1 MKQQYI
7 VVVDHFRTEVPR
19 TCGECPAGEE
29 CWEETQDFCPGAR
42 APMPAW
48 AIVLIAACI
57 VAAAAGV
64 IVLARKARER
74 AAMEAHHQAM
84 EARQQ
89 LETDTQPAAKQ
100 WTTFLSHHKKD
111 GGSTAK
117 HFRKTFEQRL
127 DGKHYLDVDELT
139 NITVRKN
146 MTDVRSADVLVLL
159 LVS

>member
-1 MKQQYI
+1 
-7 VVVDHFRTEVPR
+7 
-19 TCGECPAGEE
+19 
-29 CWEETQDFCPGAR
+29 
-42 APMPAW
+42 
-48 AIVLIAACI
+48 
-57 VAAAAGV
+57 
-64 IVLARKARER
+64 
-74 AAMEAHHQAM
+74 MEAHHQAM

-139 NITVRKN
+139 NITVRKL

-159 LVS
+159 LTDEVMTRPWCLVEIHTALAHGIPIVPIQLGKSHAKWPDAAACRAAACP